1 MKPGELQRVLDG
13 RRRAIDRFVRNYD
26 RTVEKAVAVALRGR
40 VGALPRATLSAVRRD
55 IVGDIWCWL
64 LDRERT
70 VLRSYDADRGTMEGF
85 LFMKICSEAR
95 RIYDRRYRSRTAAID
110 DDDSGSVSLPSPQQI
125 GVRYEQYDHAKK
137 LWAEI
142 ESQLSPAE
150 RDAFVGRILQGKSA
164 REVAQELGRSEDAV
178 HQGVSRAIRRARKI
192 LARRRGPDLETVLGV
207 LLLLMEHRALGG
219 PVDSL
224 SGSSAL
230 DADVHAKVCV

>member
-1 MKPGELQRVLDG
+1 MKPGELKRVLDG
-13 RRRAIDRFVRNYD
+13 QRRAIDRFVRNYD

-40 VGALPRATLSAVRRD
+40 VGALPRATLGAVRRD

-70 VLRSYDADRGTMEGF
+70 VLRGYDPGRGTMEGF
-85 LFMKICSEAR
+85 LFMKVCSQAR

-110 DDDSGSVSLPSPQQI
+110 DDESGASSVPSPHQI

-150 RDAFVGRILQGKSA
+150 RG
-164 REVAQELGRSEDAV
+164 
-178 HQGVSRAIRRARKI
+178 GVVKRCLRK
-192 LARRRGPDLETVLGV
+192 GV
-207 LLLLMEHRALGG
+207 EFTLKA
-219 PVDSL
+219 SQ
-224 SGSSAL
+224 
-230 DADVHAKVCV
+230 